1 MSGEDLKNGLEGLRK
16 IEDFADV
23 LFDAMY
29 WVAVIFIVLLVAY
42 FCAAIN
48 CYFNKKKRGSLQ
60 ADNDNF
66 LGD

>member
-1 MSGEDLKNGLEGLRK
+1 MSGEDLKNGLEGLTK
-16 IEDFADV
+16 IEGLADI

-29 WVAVIFIVLLVAY
+29 WIAVVFIVLFIAY
-42 FCAAIN
+42 IFSVIN
-48 CYFNKKKRGSLQ
+48 CYFNKKKRGALH